1 MSDNVNRPNHYV
13 KIVNCKEYECKDTIK
28 IITADSEA
36 SEAFFFG
43 KFCKILVA
51 L

>member
-1 MSDNVNRPNHYV
+1 MNDNVNRPNHYV

-36 SEAFFFG
+36 SEAFFSG
-43 KFCKILVA
+43 KFCKIFVA